1 MRKLLVPIDSSENSM
16 RALDFALGVARD
28 NGPVELCLVIAQ
40 EKPIVYGEVE
50 VYLSTE
56 KAEAMLREHAQ
67 ELLRPAIEKAKAA
80 SVAYTT
86 AVLVGDIAP
95 SIVRHAEEAGCSS
108 IVMGTHGRT
117 AIGSLLMGSV
127 AMKVVHLSKL
137 PVTLVK

>member
-1 MRKLLVPIDSSENSM
+1 MYKLLVPIDSSENSM
-16 RALDFALGVARD
+16 RALDFALGVAREI
-28 NGPVELCLVIAQ
+28 GPIELCLVNAQ
-40 EKPIVYGEVE
+40 EKSIVYGEVE

-56 KAEAMLREHAQ
+56 KAEKMLHEHAQ

-80 SVAYTT
+80 GVPFTSTI
-86 AVLVGDIAP
+86 LVGDIAP
-95 SIVRHAEEAGCSS
+95 SIVRHAEDAGCSG

-117 AIGSLLMGSV
+117 AIGSLFMGSV